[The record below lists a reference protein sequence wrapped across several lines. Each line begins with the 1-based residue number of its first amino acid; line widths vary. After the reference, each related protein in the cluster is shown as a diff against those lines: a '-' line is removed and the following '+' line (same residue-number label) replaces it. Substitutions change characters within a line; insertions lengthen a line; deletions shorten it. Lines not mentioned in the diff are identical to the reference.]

1 MKSADY
7 VCSNPTHRLTDI
19 TSILVEVKTQAIPE
33 TMETK
38 QNITSNA
45 ARSHRGTFVGEHCI
59 IDQVLL

>member
-38 QNITSNA
+38 QNITSIGIFPMPH
-45 ARSHRGTFVGEHCI
+45 ARIVVHLSVNTV
-59 IDQVLL
+59 